1 MVLCER
7 INISLYSLGDGSTSN
22 WIYKLQYLKVVS
34 SWSSRFSGGLV
45 FFRVPLSK
53 TGFMWFS

>member
-22 WIYKLQYLKVVS
+22 WIYKLQYLK
-34 SWSSRFSGGLV
+34 L
-45 FFRVPLSK
+45 
-53 TGFMWFS
+53 